1 MPGAATPRQVI
12 IGAVRAPCCVHRAV
26 RARRLLV
33 RVVCRQVTVVY
44 AVVAIVSPLLGTYLD
59 FTPHRKAAWTCLW
72 LTGVVFTVG
81 MAVLSNRFVWVVGL
95 LLACLT
101 QVNQPDARRARS
113 LCQRRRVATAAS
125 RLECAPPRP
134 NVVLPLRC
142 SLRAHFQPPSP
153 LPPSPLP
160 PSPLPPSPLRPL
172 PLPLS
177 SRRLHLLAF
186 SSSSVG
192 GALWRGLAPYAQLV
206 TELVTIPRAAY
217 LTLVASDDATR
228 LQLGGMRQVLSF
240 ASQLLFVLVMVVIAA
255 GIRARTEPATLPP
268 PPLPPPPPPPPPPL
282 PPLLPR
288 PRLPALRRP
297 RPCTCLHPVAPAGLA
312 GARFVG
318 ILAALIAAL
327 WYGVFMPISL
337 SRLPAVG
344 ASRGWPK
351 GRVCAAESSN
361 PALVDRLG
369 LAPGTTSRDLS
380 HVPAA
385 AVLCGGSGASSHS
398 HSASSLLSTSTIP
411 TPCGGAALQTYDRRP
426 LLCPANAPF
435 DLPLI

>member
-72 LTGVVFTVG
+72 LTGVVFTTG

-288 PRLPALRRP
+288 PRLPTLNLPTTTTTAAATSLAPPSLAHSESAHHHHHRR
-297 RPCTCLHPVAPAGLA
+297 RH
-312 GARFVG
+312 
-318 ILAALIAAL
+318 
-327 WYGVFMPISL
+327 L
-337 SRLPAVG
+337 S
-344 ASRGWPK
+344 
-351 GRVCAAESSN
+351 C
-361 PALVDRLG
+361 PAL
-369 LAPGTTSRDLS
+369 A
-380 HVPAA
+380 
-385 AVLCGGSGASSHS
+385 C
-398 HSASSLLSTSTIP
+398 
-411 TPCGGAALQTYDRRP
+411 P
-426 LLCPANAPF
+426 L
-435 DLPLI
+435 